1 MFIDQSSVGMA
12 TQYSSGTLVPSIK
25 LPAYAQNLPIKLC
38 YAHSWWFGGLENNQ
52 DHLVTT
58 GHTWL
63 YLDKQRPHSLSLAVY
78 ES

>member
-38 YAHSWWFGGLENNQ
+38 HAHLGGLGVWKIIKIT
-52 DHLVTT
+52 LATT

-63 YLDKQRPHSLSLAVY
+63 YLDKQ
-78 ES
+78 